1 MSDQSNFK
9 RTAIYI
15 DGYNLY
21 YGRLRGTKYKW
32 LDVVSL
38 FSQIIRSIEPAS
50 QLVAVKY
57 FTAPALTKFARHG
70 DESMRAQN
78 DYHRALESKYPN
90 IFTKILGSHVYEKD
104 GTSLPIYVDGQPF
117 DKTNTVKVWRLV
129 EKKTDVNLAICM
141 YRDVSKGLIDQ
152 LVLVSNDSDAEPVL
166 EALVEDF
173 PELKIGL
180 IMPLAYPDDTKKGR
194 PASTG
199 LSKLAHWTRSY
210 IRDDELKKAL
220 LPDQVPTRK
229 KPAKKPM
236 HW

>member
-1 MSDQSNFK
+1 
-9 RTAIYI
+9 
-15 DGYNLY
+15 
-21 YGRLRGTKYKW
+21 
-32 LDVVSL
+32 V
-38 FSQIIRSIEPAS
+38 
-50 QLVAVKY
+50 
-57 FTAPALTKFARHG
+57 
-70 DESMRAQN
+70 
-78 DYHRALESKYPN
+78 
-90 IFTKILGSHVYEKD
+90 
-104 GTSLPIYVDGQPF
+104 QPF

-129 EKKTDVNLAICM
+129 EKKKDVNLAICM

-173 PELKIGL
+173 PGLKIGL

-199 LSKLAHWTRSY
+199 LSKFANWTRSY

-229 KPAKKPM
+229 KPAKKPI